1 MSSCYPV
8 QRTKSVLTSE
18 IAAELELKLYCLQ
31 CEENYQLD
39 IKKMIF
45 NDNTIIILGA
55 FDNDL
60 FRKKVQNK
68 QKLNLRQKII

>member
-1 MSSCYPV
+1 MKQFYMDTIERMLS
-8 QRTKSVLTSE
+8 SE
-18 IAAELELKLYCLQ
+18 IRAQLELELYSVQ

-68 QKLNLRQKII
+68 QKNILA

>member
-1 MSSCYPV
+1 MD
-8 QRTKSVLTSE
+8 TILSE
-18 IAAELELKLYCLQ
+18 ITAQLEIELYSVQ

-45 NDNTIIILGA
+45 NDDTIIILGA

-60 FRKKVQNK
+60 FRKKVQYR
-68 QKLNLRQKII
+68 QKLNSRSKII

>member
-1 MSSCYPV
+1 MDTIERMLS
-8 QRTKSVLTSE
+8 SE
-18 IAAELELKLYCLQ
+18 IRAQLELELYCLQ

-45 NDNTIIILGA
+45 NDQTIIILGA

-60 FRKKVQNK
+60 FRKKAQNK
-68 QKLNLRQKII
+68 QKIYSRLKIV

>member
-1 MSSCYPV
+1 MDTIERKIS
-8 QRTKSVLTSE
+8 SE
-18 IAAELELKLYCLQ
+18 ITAQLELEIYSVQ

-39 IKKMIF
+39 IRKMIF
-45 NDNTIIILGA
+45 NDNTIIILGS

-68 QKLNLRQKII
+68 QKNKFSSKIV

>member
-1 MSSCYPV
+1 MNAIERMLS
-8 QRTKSVLTSE
+8 SE
-18 IAAELELKLYCLQ
+18 ITAQLELELYSVQ

-68 QKLNLRQKII
+68 QKIYSRLKIV

>member
-1 MSSCYPV
+1 MDTIERMLS
-8 QRTKSVLTSE
+8 SE
-18 IAAELELKLYCLQ
+18 IRAQLELELYCLQ

-45 NDNTIIILGA
+45 NDQTIIILGA

-60 FRKKVQNK
+60 FRKKAQNK
-68 QKLNLRQKII
+68 QKIYSRLNIV

>member
-1 MSSCYPV
+1 MDTIERMLS
-8 QRTKSVLTSE
+8 SE
-18 IAAELELKLYCLQ
+18 IRAQLELELYCLQ

-45 NDNTIIILGA
+45 NDQTIIILGA

-60 FRKKVQNK
+60 FRKKKLKRNK
-68 QKLNLRQKII
+68 KYILA

>member
-1 MSSCYPV
+1 MD
-8 QRTKSVLTSE
+8 TIISE
-18 IAAELELKLYCLQ
+18 IAAQLEIELYSMQ

-45 NDNTIIILGA
+45 NDSTIIILGS

-68 QKLNLRQKII
+68 QKLNLRSKIV

>member
-1 MSSCYPV
+1 MASYYPV
-8 QRTKSVLTSE
+8 QRTKRVLTSE

-39 IKKMIF
+39 IRKMIF
-45 NDNTIIILGA
+45 NNNTIIILGS

-60 FRKKVQNK
+60 FRKKVQINK
-68 QKLNLRQKII
+68 KINSRQKIV

>member
-1 MSSCYPV
+1 MDTIERMLS
-8 QRTKSVLTSE
+8 SE
-18 IAAELELKLYCLQ
+18 IRAQLELELYCLQ

-45 NDNTIIILGA
+45 NDQTIIILGA

-68 QKLNLRQKII
+68 QKLDLRQKII

>member
-1 MSSCYPV
+1 MDTIERMLS
-8 QRTKSVLTSE
+8 SE
-18 IAAELELKLYCLQ
+18 IRAQLELELYCLQ

-68 QKLNLRQKII
+68 QKLDLRQKII